1 MKIGMNLWTV
11 YGWQMPEHIDAH
23 VAGALAA
30 MGIDGIEL
38 VVDEGANSVDRL
50 LADQQQIKATL
61 APYGLR
67 VPSVASGLFWRYNLA
82 SRDEAE
88 RRRAIE
94 LAKGACRVA
103 AAYGARSILVLGGL
117 QEPHTPYDLTWNNAV
132 RSLREVARLA
142 EELDVLVGVENVA
155 SNFLVTPREMASFI
169 AAVGHPNVGAYL
181 DLGNAMYVLKGYPE
195 NWCTALAGHIV
206 AVHVK
211 DVDSKTGA
219 IVNCGR
225 GNLPWAQVLPVLRE
239 SGYEGY
245 LFVETPPD
253 AGGIAEGLQAAR
265 QSYAGLKPFVTSP
278 ASR

>member
-11 YGWQMPEHIDAH
+11 YGWQMPEHISAH

-30 MGIDGIEL
+30 LGVEGIEL

-50 LADQQQIKATL
+50 LADQQDIKATL
-61 APYGLR
+61 AQYGLR
-67 VPSVASGLFWRYNLA
+67 VPSVASGLFWQRNLA
-82 SRDEAE
+82 ARDEPE
-88 RRRAIE
+88 RRRAVE

-103 AAYGARSILVLGGL
+103 AAYGAKTILVLGGL
-117 QEPHTPYDLTWNNAV
+117 QEPHTPYALSWNNAI

-142 EELDVLVGVENVA
+142 EELGVLVGVENVA
-155 SNFLVTPREMASFI
+155 SNFLCSPREMANFI
-169 AAVGHPNVGAYL
+169 EAVGHPNVGAYL
-181 DLGNAMYVLKGYPE
+181 DLGNAMYVAKGQPE

-211 DVDSKTGA
+211 DVERKTGA

-225 GNLPWAQVLPVLRE
+225 GDLPWGEVLPVLKE
-239 SGYEGY
+239 CGYDEY

-253 AGGIAEGLQAAR
+253 SGGIEAGLQAASE
-265 QSYAGLKPFVTSP
+265 SYVGLKPFVM
-278 ASR
+278 